1 MLSKFRFSYME
12 QGDPVCLE
20 DLGRKVGPDGEEIAP
35 GDYKAHMELC
45 IQGLLKEARD
55 RFKGWVTVTN
65 SPIDL
70 AYRKVGD
77 GHPLRLWKTSV
88 DVEAPPIEVLNR
100 LLNERH
106 LWDEDLLKWR
116 TLEKLDNNTEVF
128 QYVLNTM
135 APHPTRDVCEIRT
148 WRTSLPG
155 ATAGGCGG
163 SGGRGGS
170 TAGGGSGSGGGVT
183 CALASTSVQPPHGAG
198 LLGGVPATV
207 LASRYLIEPCGA
219 GKSRLTHIARVDI
232 RYVRVLAIIRYRK
245 RFSMLGRISE
255 SL

>member
-1 MLSKFRFSYME
+1 MCSHIFDVLQVPEEMLSKFRFSYME
-12 QGDPVCLE
+12 AGEPVCVE
-20 DLGRKVGPDGEEIAP
+20 ELGRKVGPDGEELAA

-55 RFKGWVTVTN
+55 RFKGWVSVSS
-65 SPIDL
+65 SPPVEL

-77 GHPLRLWKTSV
+77 GHPLRLWKTAV
-88 DVEAPPIEVLNR
+88 EVEAPPIEVLNR
-100 LLNERH
+100 LIYERH

-116 TLEKLDNNTEVF
+116 TLEKLDANTELF

-148 WRTSLPG
+148 WRTNLP
-155 ATAGGCGG
+155 AP
-163 SGGRGGS
+163 GGRSGS
-170 TAGGGSGSGGGVT
+170 SGGGVT
-183 CALASTSVQPPHGAG
+183 CALASTSVQPPPGAV

-232 RYVRVLAIIRYRK
+232 RYRLVNSTFANDIEHPNSAHSI
-245 RFSMLGRISE
+245 
-255 SL
+255 